1 MKNVALCF
9 IATGKYESFLD
20 RIHTS
25 ALKYF
30 LPKHNR
36 SFFVFSD
43 SPVKKEDVTT
53 IKIEHLPWPL
63 PTLLRYKYMLEGK
76 VAEGQDYVFYCDVD
90 MLFVD
95 YLEEELFGDITAVR
109 HPCFSSG
116 YDSERDWSPYGKNEK
131 SSSFIEPALRKN
143 YFYGGFQGGSAKKYS
158 EAMLFMHK
166 NILKDLRKNL
176 IARYHDESHWN
187 KYLVDNPPDNILSS
201 SYCYPDDDELEKY
214 QEFYSFD
221 TPLKK
226 KILALSKNHDLFREY
241 EIN

>member
-9 IATGKYESFLD
+9 IATGKYKTFFD
-20 RIHTS
+20 KVYAS

-36 SFFVFSD
+36 NFFVFSD
-43 SPVKKEDVTT
+43 SLIKKEGVTT

-76 VAEGQDYVFYCDVD
+76 AAEGQDYVFYCDVD

-95 YLEEELFGDITAVR
+95 YVEEELFGSITAIR
-109 HPCFSSG
+109 HPCFPNG
-116 YDSERDWSPYGKNEK
+116 YDSKRDWSPYDENQP
-131 SSSFIEPALRKN
+131 SAAFIEPALRGN
-143 YFYGGFQGGSAKKYS
+143 YFCGGFQGGAAKKYS
-158 EAMLFMHK
+158 EAMLSMNK
-166 NILKDLRKNL
+166 KILSDLNNNI
-176 IARYHDESHWN
+176 IARYWDESHWN
-187 KYLVDNPPDNILSS
+187 KYLADNPPDNILSS
-201 SYCYPDDDELEKY
+201 SYCYPDD
-214 QEFYSFD
+214 FD
-221 TPLKK
+221 IPFKK